1 MFKKKSLVS
10 KLWLKYTNRNQYKQ
24 YKWELKNYG
33 LHEIS
38 SYLTGNDR
46 LNSLEKIVEFCST
59 NNELNINHSGNIG
72 DIIYALPT
80 IKRIYELTG
89 VNINLYL
96 KLGQPRILPQY
107 MSHPL
112 GSIMLNQ
119 KMVDM
124 LSPLIDSQAYIK
136 KCEVYNGQFI
146 HIDLDIFH
154 SQAIPLD
161 KANIARWCG
170 YITGV
175 TPQLWKNWITV
186 TPNTNYENK
195 IVIARSGRYRNS
207 SIDYS
212 FLKKYGNLIFIGVA
226 SEYEDLCKYVPN
238 VQWVQV
244 KDFLELTQII
254 AGCKFFIG
262 NQSFP
267 FAIAE
272 GLKVPRILEAYYEIP
287 NVIPEG
293 ENAYDFFFQEHF
305 ESLVSQLS
313 AVNYTA
319 IK

>member
-1 MFKKKSLVS
+1 MFKKKSLLE
-10 KLWLKYTNRNQYKQ
+10 KMWLKNTNRNRYKL
-24 YKWELKNYG
+24 YKWESKNYQ
-33 LHEIS
+33 LHELS
-38 SYLTGNDR
+38 LFLTGEDR
-46 LNSLEKIVEFCST
+46 LNTAEKIKEFAKT
-59 NNELNINHSGNIG
+59 NKVLNINHSGNIG

-80 IKRIYELTG
+80 IKKIYELTG
-89 VNINLYL
+89 IQINLYL
-96 KLGQPRILPQY
+96 KLGQPRVLPQY

-112 GSIMLNQ
+112 GSVMLNQ
-119 KMVDM
+119 KMIDM
-124 LSPLIDSQAYIK
+124 LSPLIISQTYIE
-136 KCEVYNGQFI
+136 KCEVYDDQFV
-146 HIDLDIFH
+146 HVNLDIFR

-186 TPNTNYENK
+186 IPNNEFKNN
-195 IVIARSGRYRNS
+195 IVIARSERYRNL

-212 FLKKYGNLIFIGVA
+212 FLKKYNNLVFVGIK
-226 SEYEDLCKYVPN
+226 SEYEDFSKSVPGL
-238 VQWVQV
+238 QWKQV
-244 KDFLELTQII
+244 NDFLELAQII

-272 GLKVPRILEAYYEIP
+272 GLKVPRVLEAYYEMP

-305 ESLVSQLS
+305 ESLVSNL
-313 AVNYTA
+313 NR
-319 IK
+319 K